1 MISPAS
7 SASTARRTFRGS
19 GYIALSSMIIYR
31 KGGKDGTT
39 PRMTKPALFFVVL
52 ALAVPA
58 CNQGGGGGGGSVK
71 LDTDDQKTLYALGL
85 ILGRNVAGFNLSAS
99 ELDTVKAGMTDAA
112 LGKKPK
118 VELEQYGPRV
128 NQLRNKRM
136 SAKADDEKKKGKAFE
151 DKAAQEQGAERT
163 ASGMVFK
170 SLGGGSGESPKASDT
185 VKVNYKGTLTDGTE
199 FDSSYKRGQPAEFPL
214 MGVIPC
220 WTEGVQ
226 KMKVGEKA
234 KLVCPSNIAY
244 GDQGRP
250 PTIPGGAT
258 LVFEVEL
265 VGITTNAQPAMPG
278 MPQMSAPAPGGPQP
292 TIPGAHPTTAPSGT
306 KATPPTKK

>member
-1 MISPAS
+1 M
-7 SASTARRTFRGS
+7 
-19 GYIALSSMIIYR
+19 M
-31 KGGKDGTT
+31 
-39 PRMTKPALFFVVL
+39 KPALFFLVV
-52 ALAVPA
+52 ALATPA
-58 CNQGGGGGGGSVK
+58 CNAQGGGGGGSVK

-85 ILGRNVAGFNLSAS
+85 ILGRNVAGFNLTSS

-112 LGKKPK
+112 LGKKPQ
-118 VELEQYGPRV
+118 VELEQYGPKV

-136 SAKADDEKKKGKAFE
+136 SAKAEDEKKKGKAFE
-151 DKAAQEQGAERT
+151 DKAAQEPGAERT
-163 ASGMVFK
+163 PSGLVFK
-170 SLGGGSGESPKASDT
+170 SLGGGSGESPKNTDT
-185 VKVNYKGTLTDGTE
+185 VKVNYKGTLIDGTE

-220 WTEGVQ
+220 WTEGLQ

-234 KLVCPSNIAY
+234 RLVCPSNIAY

-265 VGITTNAQPAMPG
+265 VGITTKAQPPQMPG
-278 MPQMSAPAPGGPQP
+278 MSMPGA
-292 TIPGAHPTTAPSGT
+292 PGAHPMTLPSGHP
-306 KATPPTKK
+306 ATPPKPAPAPTTK

>member
-1 MISPAS
+1 
-7 SASTARRTFRGS
+7 
-19 GYIALSSMIIYR
+19 MIIYSQR
-31 KGGKDGTT
+31 GKDATT
-39 PRMTKPALFFVVL
+39 FAMTKPALFFLVFAFVT
-52 ALAVPA
+52 PA
-58 CNQGGGGGGGSVK
+58 CNQHGGSGGSVK
-71 LDTDDQKTLYALGL
+71 LDNDDSKTLYALGL
-85 ILGRNVAGFNLSAS
+85 ILGRNVAGFNLTQA
-99 ELDTVKAGMTDAA
+99 ELDTVKAGMSDAA
-112 LGKKPK
+112 LGKKPQ
-118 VELEQYGPRV
+118 VELETFGPKV

-151 DKAAQEQGAERT
+151 DKAATEAGAERT
-163 ASGMVFK
+163 PSGLVFK
-170 SLGGGSGESPKASDT
+170 SAGGGAGEQPKNSDT

-220 WTEGVQ
+220 WTEGLQ
-226 KMKVGEKA
+226 KMKTGEKA

-265 VGITTNAQPAMPG
+265 VGITTKAQPAMPG
-278 MPQMSAPAPGGPQP
+278 LSLPQAP
-292 TIPGAHPTTAPSGT
+292 PSGHPMT
-306 KATPPTKK
+306 PPKAPPTKK

>member
-1 MISPAS
+1 
-7 SASTARRTFRGS
+7 
-19 GYIALSSMIIYR
+19 
-31 KGGKDGTT
+31 
-39 PRMTKPALFFVVL
+39 MTKPALFLLVATL
-52 ALAVPA
+52 ALPA
-58 CNQGGGGGGGSVK
+58 CNPQGGGGGGSVK

-85 ILGRNVAGFNLSAS
+85 ILGRNVKGFNLSAS
-99 ELDTVKAGMTDAA
+99 ELQTVEAGMTDEA

-118 VELEQYGPRV
+118 VELEQYGPKV

-136 SAKADDEKKKGKAFE
+136 SAKAEDEKKKGKAFE
-151 DKAAQEQGAERT
+151 DKAAQEPGAERT
-163 ASGMVFK
+163 PSGLVFK
-170 SLGGGSGESPKASDT
+170 SLGGGSGESPKNTDT
-185 VKVNYKGTLTDGTE
+185 VKVNYKGTLIDGTE

-220 WTEGVQ
+220 WTEGLQ

-234 KLVCPSNIAY
+234 RLVCPSNIAY

-265 VGITTNAQPAMPG
+265 VGITTKAQAPGMSMPGAPPSGHGMIPPPGGHPAMP
-278 MPQMSAPAPGGPQP
+278 PKAPP
-292 TIPGAHPTTAPSGT
+292 PTT
-306 KATPPTKK
+306 KK

>member
-1 MISPAS
+1 
-7 SASTARRTFRGS
+7 
-19 GYIALSSMIIYR
+19 
-31 KGGKDGTT
+31 
-39 PRMTKPALFFVVL
+39 MTKPALFFVVL
-52 ALAVPA
+52 ALAMPA
-58 CNQGGGGGGGSVK
+58 CNQPGGGGGSVK
-71 LDTDDQKTLYALGL
+71 LDNDDQKTLYALGL
-85 ILGRNVAGFNLSAS
+85 ILGRNVAGFNLTAS

-112 LGKKPK
+112 LGKKPQ
-118 VELEQYGPRV
+118 VELETYGPKV

-151 DKAAQEQGAERT
+151 DKAAQEPGAERT

-220 WTEGVQ
+220 WTEGLQ

-234 KLVCPSNIAY
+234 RLVCPSNIAY

-265 VGITTNAQPAMPG
+265 VGITTKPQQQMPQLSLPPQGGAHPG
-278 MPQMSAPAPGGPQP
+278 MPP
-292 TIPGAHPTTAPSGT
+292 TGAHPTPAPSGA
-306 KATPPTKK
+306 KAAPPTKK

>member
-1 MISPAS
+1 M
-7 SASTARRTFRGS
+7 
-19 GYIALSSMIIYR
+19 M
-31 KGGKDGTT
+31 
-39 PRMTKPALFFVVL
+39 KPALFLLVATL
-52 ALAVPA
+52 ALPA
-58 CNQGGGGGGGSVK
+58 CNQQGGGGGSVK

-85 ILGRNVAGFNLSAS
+85 ILGRNVKGFNLTAS
-99 ELDTVKAGMTDAA
+99 ELDTVKAGMTDEA
-112 LGKKPK
+112 LGNKPK
-118 VELEQYGPRV
+118 VELEQYGPKV

-136 SAKADDEKKKGKAFE
+136 SAKAEDEKKKGKAFE
-151 DKAAQEQGAERT
+151 DKAAQEPGAERT
-163 ASGMVFK
+163 PSGLVFK
-170 SLGGGSGESPKASDT
+170 SLGGGSGESPKNTDT
-185 VKVNYKGTLTDGTE
+185 VKVNYKGTLIDGTE

-220 WTEGVQ
+220 WTEGLQ

-265 VGITTNAQPAMPG
+265 VAITTKAQPAMP
-278 MPQMSAPAPGGPQP
+278 QMSMP
-292 TIPGAHPTTAPSGT
+292 PSGHGVIPPPSGHGAT
-306 KATPPTKK
+306 PPKAPPTKK

>member
-1 MISPAS
+1 
-7 SASTARRTFRGS
+7 
-19 GYIALSSMIIYR
+19 MIIYSAR
-31 KGGKDGTT
+31 GKDATT
-39 PRMTKPALFFVVL
+39 VAMTKPALYLFVL
-52 ALAVPA
+52 ALAMPA
-58 CNQGGGGGGGSVK
+58 CNARGGGGGGSVK

-85 ILGRNVAGFNLSAS
+85 ILGRNVAGFNLTAS
-99 ELDTVKAGMTDAA
+99 ELDTVKAGMGDAA
-112 LGKKPK
+112 LGKKPQ
-118 VELEQYGPRV
+118 VELETYGPKV

-136 SAKADDEKKKGKAFE
+136 SAKSEDEKKKGKAFE
-151 DKAAQEQGAERT
+151 DKAAAEAGAERT
-163 ASGMVFK
+163 PSGMVFK
-170 SLGGGSGESPKASDT
+170 SLGGGSGESPKNTDT

-220 WTEGVQ
+220 WTEGLQ

-265 VGITTNAQPAMPG
+265 VGITTKAGPPQMPG
-278 MPQMSAPAPGGPQP
+278 MSMPGAPGGHPLTLP
-292 TIPGAHPTTAPSGT
+292 TGHPTMTPGAHPM
-306 KATPPTKK
+306 TPPPAKK

>member
-1 MISPAS
+1 M
-7 SASTARRTFRGS
+7 
-19 GYIALSSMIIYR
+19 M
-31 KGGKDGTT
+31 
-39 PRMTKPALFFVVL
+39 KPALFLFVAAL
-52 ALAVPA
+52 ALPA
-58 CNQGGGGGGGSVK
+58 CNAQSGGGGGGSVK

-85 ILGRNVAGFNLSAS
+85 ILGRNVKGFNLSAS
-99 ELDTVKAGMTDAA
+99 ELDTVKAGMTDEA
-112 LGKKPK
+112 LGKKPQ
-118 VELEQYGPRV
+118 VELETYGPKV

-136 SAKADDEKKKGKAFE
+136 SAKAEDEKKKGKAFE
-151 DKAAQEQGAERT
+151 DKAAQEAGAERT
-163 ASGMVFK
+163 PSGLVFK
-170 SLGGGSGESPKASDT
+170 SLGGGSGESPKNTDT

-220 WTEGVQ
+220 WTEGLQ

-234 KLVCPSNIAY
+234 RLVCPSSIAY

-265 VGITTNAQPAMPG
+265 VGITTKAQPAMPNIS
-278 MPQMSAPAPGGPQP
+278 MPQTPGHGTVP
-292 TIPGAHPTTAPSGT
+292 PGHP
-306 KATPPTKK
+306 ATPPKATTPTKK

>member
-1 MISPAS
+1 VHLGA
-7 SASTARRTFRGS
+7 
-19 GYIALSSMIIYR
+19 
-31 KGGKDGTT
+31 KDATT
-39 PRMTKPALFFVVL
+39 VAMTKPALFACVL
-52 ALAVPA
+52 ALALPA

-71 LDTDDQKTLYALGL
+71 LDNDDSKTLYALGL
-85 ILGRNVAGFNLSAS
+85 IVGRNLAGFNLTPA
-99 ELDTVKAGMTDAA
+99 ELDTVKAGLSDAA
-112 LGKKPK
+112 TGKKAQ
-118 VELEQYGPRV
+118 VELETYGPKV

-136 SAKADDEKKKGKAFE
+136 TDKAEDEKKKGKTYE
-151 DKAAQEQGAERT
+151 DTAAKEAGAERT
-163 ASGMVFK
+163 PSGMVFK
-170 SLGGGSGESPKASDT
+170 SLGGGTGEAPKATDT

-258 LVFEVEL
+258 LVFEIEL
-265 VGITTNAQPAMPG
+265 IGVTTKAAP
-278 MPQMSAPAPGGPQP
+278 PAPPISLP
-292 TIPGAHPTTAPSGT
+292 TAPSGA
-306 KATPPTKK
+306 KGAPPAGHPPVPSKKTP

>member
-1 MISPAS
+1 
-7 SASTARRTFRGS
+7 
-19 GYIALSSMIIYR
+19 MIIYSAR
-31 KGGKDGTT
+31 GKDATT
-39 PRMTKPALFFVVL
+39 VAMTKPALYLFVL
-52 ALAVPA
+52 ALALPA
-58 CNQGGGGGGGSVK
+58 CHPGGGGGGGSVK

-85 ILGRNVAGFNLSAS
+85 ILGRNVAGFNLTSS
-99 ELDTVKAGMTDAA
+99 ELDMVKAGMSDAA
-112 LGKKPK
+112 LGKKPQ
-118 VELEQYGPRV
+118 VELETFGPKV

-136 SAKADDEKKKGKAFE
+136 SAKSEDEKKKGKAFE
-151 DKAAQEQGAERT
+151 DKAAGEAGAERT
-163 ASGMVFK
+163 PSGLVFK
-170 SLGGGSGESPKASDT
+170 SLGGGAGEQPKNTDT

-220 WTEGVQ
+220 WTEGLQ

-265 VGITTNAQPAMPG
+265 VGITTKAGGPPQMPG
-278 MPQMSAPAPGGPQP
+278 MSMPGAPGG
-292 TIPGAHPTTAPSGT
+292 HPLTLPSGHPMT
-306 KATPPTKK
+306 PPKATPAPTKK

>member
-1 MISPAS
+1 
-7 SASTARRTFRGS
+7 
-19 GYIALSSMIIYR
+19 MIIYSAR
-31 KGGKDGTT
+31 GKDATT
-39 PRMTKPALFFVVL
+39 VAMTKPALYLFVL
-52 ALAVPA
+52 ALALPA
-58 CNQGGGGGGGSVK
+58 CNARGGGGGGSVK

-85 ILGRNVAGFNLSAS
+85 ILGRNVAGFNLSSS
-99 ELDTVKAGMTDAA
+99 ELDTVMAGMSDAA
-112 LGKKPK
+112 LGKKPR
-118 VELEQYGPRV
+118 VELETFGPKV

-136 SAKADDEKKKGKAFE
+136 SAKSEDEKKKGKAFE
-151 DKAAQEQGAERT
+151 DKAAQEAGAERT
-163 ASGMVFK
+163 PSGLVFK
-170 SLGGGSGESPKASDT
+170 SLGGGSGEQPKNTDT
-185 VKVNYKGTLTDGTE
+185 VKVNYKGTLIDGTE

-220 WTEGVQ
+220 WTEGLQ

-265 VGITTNAQPAMPG
+265 VGITTKAGAPQMPG
-278 MPQMSAPAPGGPQP
+278 MSMPGAPGGHPLTLP
-292 TIPGAHPTTAPSGT
+292 SSHPATPPGAHPTT
-306 KATPPTKK
+306 PPPAKK